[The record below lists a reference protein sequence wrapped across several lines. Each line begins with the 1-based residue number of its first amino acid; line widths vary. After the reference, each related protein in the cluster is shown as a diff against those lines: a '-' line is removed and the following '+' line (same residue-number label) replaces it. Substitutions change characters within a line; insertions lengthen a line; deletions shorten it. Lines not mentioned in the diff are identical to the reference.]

1 METISTPTLSLQSVL
16 EKDKLNGTNFLDW
29 YINLR
34 IVLIQ
39 ERKLYVL
46 NEPILEKLVANAPRL
61 KGMLIVSIKMTHLML
76 HVSCLPPWNQIH
88 KQMVDMGAFTMV
100 GHLREMFQDQVCI
113 ERFATIKTL
122 LSYKMI
128 AGSSVSPA
136 QSALM
141 S

>member
-1 METISTPTLSLQSVL
+1 M
-16 EKDKLNGTNFLDW
+16 
-29 YINLR
+29 
-34 IVLIQ
+34 Q

-46 NEPILEKLVANAPRL
+46 NEPILEKPVANSPRL

-88 KQMVDMGAFTMV
+88 KQMVDMGAVTMV
-100 GHLREMFQDQVCI
+100 GHLREMFQDQVYI

-128 AGSSVSPA
+128 AGSSVSPHVLRNLVYRLA
-136 QSALM
+136 KSWPLTSFSNLYLM
-141 S
+141 HRMVLS